1 MKWKLEKMRE
11 SENKKDVESVD
22 CAYCVLKQNGITR
35 PVIFKIFK
43 IYLFIFLLYF
53 SFLFY

>member
-1 MKWKLEKMRE
+1 MKWKLEKMWE

-35 PVIFKIFK
+35 PVI
-43 IYLFIFLLYF
+43 
-53 SFLFY
+53 